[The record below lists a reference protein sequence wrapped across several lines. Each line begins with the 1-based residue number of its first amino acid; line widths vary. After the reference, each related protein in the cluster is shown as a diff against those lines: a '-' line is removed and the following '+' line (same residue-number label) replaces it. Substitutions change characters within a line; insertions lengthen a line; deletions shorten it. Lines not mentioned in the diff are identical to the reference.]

1 MRLKKADSSISN
13 YQDMAMIE
21 KSPILNLPKSFSYF
35 QILIKF
41 PNSKDNKD

>member
-35 QILIKF
+35 QI
-41 PNSKDNKD
+41 PVETNHS